1 MTNNSYFSHYVCLSS
16 GKSLY
21 FQYHTEN
28 KLLIKLDIEAQ
39 AACRDF
45 PETVTEPT
53 DHNNVTDCVLF
64 ADRSHKPPIKN
75 IVKLLVEIKLE
86 IIRSLFVLSVMFTDR
101 NRL

>member
-1 MTNNSYFSHYVCLSS
+1 MTNNS

-28 KLLIKLDIEAQ
+28 KLLTKLDIEAQ

-45 PETVTEPT
+45 PETVTDPT

-86 IIRSLFVLSVMFTDR
+86 IIRSLFVLSRSCSLTETDYKSFVDS
-101 NRL
+101 LV